1 MEELDYFKTAFQTH
15 IVHYKFRVMCFGLT
29 GVPHSFQKAMNSSL
43 APLLRKCVL
52 VFLDDILVYG
62 TSYQEHISHLDQVFR
77 LLQQN
82 QWKVKLV
89 MCSFDQRQIS
99 YMGYVISNQ
108 GVSTYPSKMKT
119 VADWPTPQSV
129 KDLRSF
135 LSLARYYRKFVK
147 HFAIIARPLTDLI
160 RKNSIFVWTPE
171 QNVAFQALKNA
182 LIEALVLALPN
193 FPKSFSIET
202 DASGVGYEQC

>member
-1 MEELDYFKTAFQTH
+1 
-15 IVHYKFRVMCFGLT
+15 
-29 GVPHSFQKAMNSSL
+29 MNSSL

-52 VFLDDILVYG
+52 VFLDDILVYS

-89 MCSFDQRQIS
+89 KCSFDQRQLS

-108 GVSTYPSKMKT
+108 GVSTYHSKVKT

-202 DASGVGYEQC
+202 DASRVGYEQC